1 LNESLPGRIFI
12 SYRRQETGWPAG
24 RLYDLLIEHFPAE
37 QVFKDVDNI
46 DPGDDFV
53 ERITAAVASCD
64 VLLALIG
71 PHWLTIT
78 DENGQRRLD
87 NPKDW
92 VRLEIETAL
101 ARRIRVIPILVDD
114 ARMPRETELPVTLS
128 PLIRRNAVRI
138 DPLGF
143 DTRRLISAVN
153 KTLAEVKASHTTAR
167 SAAPTSAA
175 RHVHSDQQVAGP
187 EVERLDDQKGRRH
200 AEQKVAQKK
209 PLEDTSKQAQ
219 YGTLQRDLHQPE
231 VEARGMAQADRQ
243 PAAEKQPPRNVRRLA
258 YVGLAGLIVM
268 IIAFASVYF
277 VQRLKLSGG
286 PNASTSPSVSVSQ
299 NAELSRKLPE
309 SIKSAGVIKIGVDA
323 NYAPGEFLAADG
335 TTVQGFD
342 VDLFNAVAAKFGVK
356 TEWQPTSFPSII
368 SGVDSKKYDIGIS
381 SITINDKRKEQVKMV
396 SYFKAGTQW
405 ASRKGNPKGVDPDN
419 ACGKNIAVQANT
431 IQETDDLPAR
441 QKKCG
446 SNKINVLSYGLQS
459 EATSA
464 VVSGKADAMLADSPV
479 VAYAVK
485 QSNGKLET
493 LSEIYDAAP
502 YGFVLPNGEGEFA
515 QAIAD
520 ALKQLDHEGAYNAAL
535 EKWGVEQ
542 GAISNF
548 AVNP

>member
-1 LNESLPGRIFI
+1 MGGLGKWSALNESLPGGIFI
-12 SYRRQETGWPAG
+12 SYRRQDTGWPAG
-24 RLYDLLIEHFPAE
+24 RLYDLLIERFPAE

-53 ERITAAVASCD
+53 ERLTAAVASCD

-71 PHWLTIT
+71 PQWLTIT

-87 NPKDW
+87 NPEDW

-101 ARRIRVIPILVDD
+101 TRRIRVIPILVDD
-114 ARMPRETELPVTLS
+114 ARMPRENELPATLS
-128 PLIRRNAVRI
+128 PLIRRNAVLI
-138 DPLGF
+138 DPLSF
-143 DTRRLISAVN
+143 DTRRLISTVQ
-153 KTLAEVKASHTTAR
+153 KTLAELEASDTTAG

-175 RHVHSDQQVAGP
+175 RHVPSDQQVAGRD
-187 EVERLDDQKGRRH
+187 VERLYDHEGRRH
-200 AEQKVAQKK
+200 AEQKVAEKK
-209 PLEDTSKQAQ
+209 LLEDASKRAQ
-219 YGTLQRDLHQPE
+219 YGTLQRDFHQPE
-231 VEARGMAQADRQ
+231 VEARRVAQPDRQ
-243 PAAEKQPPRNVRRLA
+243 PAAQKQPPRNVRRLL
-258 YVGLAGLIVM
+258 YVGLAGLTVM
-268 IIAFASVYF
+268 IIAFASVYL
-277 VQRLKLSGG
+277 VQHLKVSGG
-286 PNASTSPSVSVSQ
+286 PNASV
-299 NAELSRKLPE
+299 ELSSKLPE

-323 NYAPGEFLAADG
+323 NYPPSEFLAADG
-335 TTVQGFD
+335 KTVQGFD
-342 VDLFNAVAAKFGVK
+342 VDLFNEVAAKFGVK
-356 TEWQPTSFPSII
+356 TEWQPTNFPSII

-381 SITINDKRKEQVKMV
+381 SFTINDKRKEQVKMV
-396 SYFKAGTQW
+396 SYFNAGTQW
-405 ASRKGNPKGVDPDN
+405 ASQKGNAKGVGPSN

-431 IQETDDLPAR
+431 IQEMDDLPAR

-446 SNKINVLSYGLQS
+446 SNKINILSYELQS

-485 QSNGKLET
+485 QSGGKLET
-493 LSEIYDAAP
+493 LGAIYDAAP

-515 QAIAD
+515 QAIAE
-520 ALKQLDHEGAYNAAL
+520 ALKQLDHEGAYKAVL